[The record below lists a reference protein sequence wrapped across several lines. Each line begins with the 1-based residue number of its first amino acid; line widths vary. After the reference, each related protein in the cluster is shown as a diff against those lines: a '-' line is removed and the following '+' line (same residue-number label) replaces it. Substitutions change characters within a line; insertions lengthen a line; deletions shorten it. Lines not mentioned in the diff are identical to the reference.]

1 MIDLQPRD
9 TCEHLAQIGFAK
21 LLHSPIESA
30 ARICQS
36 ATTADHLLVLERML
50 ESAPK
55 PCPFGEGVYWI
66 TRIDWPDRMPHLQTW
81 TGQVTL
87 PKLIKKYQSALREHV
102 KQREKERVIERRELD
117 AAIQAAAPDDPPQ
130 PPRLNPRDDLFS
142 LQMPLHGASGLDAAA
157 APDPVDAGFSL
168 HQTGMLVYQRI
179 AVELLAIIGLQQVPL
194 VSYGIRWCGFLHAG
208 RAWQF
213 RIEMR
218 SGGYYSRW
226 LSMSEVRV

>member
-117 AAIQAAAPDDPPQ
+117 AA
-130 PPRLNPRDDLFS
+130 
-142 LQMPLHGASGLDAAA
+142 A